1 MSLSSAEIDNLN
13 KRLDEL
19 LLREEI
25 MWRQRSRITWLKHGD
40 QNTKFFHRKATWRAK
55 KNKISTLQKEDGT
68 IIENPTELQSMANEY
83 FDSMYTKDN
92 LVVPELIE
100 ELIVEKVDQQ
110 MNNKLT
116 ENFSDEEIGNALFQI
131 GPLKAPGADGFPA
144 RFFQRNW
151 GILKEEILA
160 AVRNFFKDGTMPEGI
175 NETIIGLVPKHNDPK
190 TLKDYRPIALCNV
203 IYKII
208 AKCIANRLRPLLDGL
223 ISENQSAFIPGRLIT
238 DNALIAFE
246 CFHHIQRNQK
256 TEGAFCAYKLDL
268 TKAYE
273 RVDWRYLQM
282 VLTKFGF
289 HPIFVGWIMKCVTS
303 VQYKIRVNGNLTS
316 GFKPTRG
323 IRQGDPLSPYLFL
336 FVGEGLTKVLQRA
349 VFLEELRDLKICR
362 RAPGI
367 SHLLFADDSLLFFEA
382 NATQA
387 SVIKAATAIFEVGT
401 GQLINPSKCSVLFN
415 VSCPTETQENIK
427 DILEVDHSSFEEK
440 YLGLPTP
447 EGRMK
452 AARFQPIKQRFRKRL
467 CDWSEKY
474 ASMAAKEVLIKS
486 VAQALSVFVMGV
498 FKLSDGFHDDYSKM
512 IRRFWWGEEENK
524 KKVHWAAWE
533 ALTDPKCM
541 GGMGFRDPKCFNQAL
556 LARQA
561 WRLLKKPDSLCAR
574 LMKARY
580 YPYGNLLD
588 TVFHSN
594 SSSCWNG
601 VEHGIQLLKKGI
613 IWRVGNGKTIRIW
626 RDNWINRLGNLK
638 ITGKKRKIQNQKS

>member
-1 MSLSSAEIDNLN
+1 MCCHTITFTTWVLQVYLGLTTINRKERKMLVASPDWSDNFPHSELKHIVSSRSDHCPILLCCNKLGVTKCSPKTARYEMMWEREESLEEEIRIAWNGHANATCLEKIQYKLKATMEALSGWSSQKFGAVTKEINNIRKKLERLLSNNQDGYSTEIDNLN

-151 GILKEEILA
+151 GILKDEILA
-160 AVRNFFKDGTMPEGI
+160 AVRIFFKDGTMPEGI
-175 NETIIGLVPKHNDPK
+175 NETIIVLVPKHNDPK

-256 TEGAFCAYKLDL
+256 IEGAFCAYKLDL

-289 HPIFVGWIMKCVTS
+289 HPIFVGWIM
-303 VQYKIRVNGNLTS
+303 
-316 GFKPTRG
+316 
-323 IRQGDPLSPYLFL
+323 
-336 FVGEGLTKVLQRA
+336 
-349 VFLEELRDLKICR
+349 
-362 RAPGI
+362 
-367 SHLLFADDSLLFFEA
+367 
-382 NATQA
+382 
-387 SVIKAATAIFEVGT
+387 
-401 GQLINPSKCSVLFN
+401 
-415 VSCPTETQENIK
+415 
-427 DILEVDHSSFEEK
+427 
-440 YLGLPTP
+440 
-447 EGRMK
+447 
-452 AARFQPIKQRFRKRL
+452 
-467 CDWSEKY
+467 
-474 ASMAAKEVLIKS
+474 
-486 VAQALSVFVMGV
+486 
-498 FKLSDGFHDDYSKM
+498 
-512 IRRFWWGEEENK
+512 
-524 KKVHWAAWE
+524 
-533 ALTDPKCM
+533 
-541 GGMGFRDPKCFNQAL
+541 
-556 LARQA
+556 
-561 WRLLKKPDSLCAR
+561 
-574 LMKARY
+574 
-580 YPYGNLLD
+580 
-588 TVFHSN
+588 
-594 SSSCWNG
+594 
-601 VEHGIQLLKKGI
+601 
-613 IWRVGNGKTIRIW
+613 
-626 RDNWINRLGNLK
+626 
-638 ITGKKRKIQNQKS
+638 